1 MKSFHKGK
9 NVMLFATN
17 QIVGLSRAFDL
28 RLLIDAK
35 NAYLV
40 YPAPLPNSKF
50 GPQRANAT
58 MPIASASVSSAKV
71 MPPKAIWAIGVMPFA
86 ET

>member
-1 MKSFHKGK
+1 MPLKSFHKGK

-17 QIVGLSRAFDL
+17 KIVGLSRAFDL

-40 YPAPLPNSKF
+40 SMIGLMEPPMIGIMEPLSCIEF
-50 GPQRANAT
+50 GR
-58 MPIASASVSSAKV
+58 
-71 MPPKAIWAIGVMPFA
+71 
-86 ET
+86 